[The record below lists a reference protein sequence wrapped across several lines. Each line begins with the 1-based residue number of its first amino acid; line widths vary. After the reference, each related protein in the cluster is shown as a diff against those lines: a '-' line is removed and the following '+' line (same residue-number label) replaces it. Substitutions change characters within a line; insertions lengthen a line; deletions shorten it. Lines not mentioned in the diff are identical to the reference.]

1 MIKTHHHN
9 EGLNTNELELPIKQ
23 TTLSD
28 SFGRVARKLRISL
41 TDRCNMRCKYCMP
54 QGNIKWFKN
63 EDILTYDEIFRL
75 VVILASLGI
84 DRIRLTGGEP
94 LFSKT

>member
-1 MIKTHHHN
+1 
-9 EGLNTNELELPIKQ
+9 
-23 TTLSD
+23 
-28 SFGRVARKLRISL
+28 
-41 TDRCNMRCKYCMP
+41 MRCKYCMP

-94 LFSKT
+94 LLRPNLEDLVSFLEKDKPDKIHQYDN